1 MDAPKADRAPDPAL
15 DWDTH
20 LDALKVSLVPANA
33 PSGAAFWRLIRSVY
47 DATERGRSTIY
58 CEVQDEKGER
68 VLGQKLTLAWSG
80 GSGQT
85 VTENKPAP
93 EFAANFGIGGGYDP
107 KAEPGPFAVG
117 VDGLPSDKVNGLG
130 RPQGRDATYYLTW
143 RRTVSGVALAKSVIR
158 GMVVGG
164 QAALPVLL
172 RGGSG
177 QPRQTTLDGS
187 GAYSFKDLPAG
198 TYAVEVGG
206 VSVPNLRVD
215 GSSSAA
221 GVLDVPLIDLRPRQS
236 VVKGTVLK
244 ATGDPAAGVKVVMT
258 APDARQET
266 VTNGQGQYQ
275 FGGLLGGSYGIEV
288 SGMVQTVRLNGR
300 DAVTVDFRFPAEGA
314 KRLFA
319 QYLLFGPPQQVGT
332 RTNLLL
338 AEDYILKFTPTV
350 GFSVD
355 DATQA
360 ATVIIVGDVTAVSA
374 ADEDRLKR
382 SGCQVTRLGGGPYA
396 IEQSFVDLVKGKG
409 MSPVSGERLRGPSRA
424 AKAAAESKE
433 GR

>member
-1 MDAPKADRAPDPAL
+1 MDTAKAVRAPDPPL
-15 DWDTH
+15 DWDIH

-33 PSGAAFWRLIRSVY
+33 ASGAPFWRLIRSVY
-47 DATERGRSTIY
+47 DATARGRSTIY
-58 CEVQDEKGER
+58 CEVQDEQGQR
-68 VLGQKLTLAWSG
+68 LLGQKLTLSWSG

-93 EFAANFGIGGGYDP
+93 ELAANFGIGGSYDP
-107 KAEPGPFAVG
+107 KAEPGPFTVG
-117 VDGLPSDKVNGLG
+117 VDALPSDKVSGLG
-130 RPQGRDATYYLTW
+130 RPLGRDATYYLTW
-143 RRTVSGVALAKSVIR
+143 RRTVSGVALAKSMIR

-164 QAALPVLL
+164 QVALPVLL

-198 TYAVEVGG
+198 TYSVEVGG

-215 GSSSAA
+215 GASS
-221 GVLDVPLIDLRPRQS
+221 LDVPLIDLRPRQS
-236 VVKGTVLK
+236 VLKGTVLT
-244 ATGDPAAGVKVVMT
+244 AAGDAAAGVKVVLT
-258 APDARQET
+258 TPDARQEA
-266 VTNGQGQYQ
+266 VTDGKGQYK
-275 FGGLLGGSYGIEV
+275 FSGLLAGSYSVEV
-288 SGMVQTVRLNGR
+288 SGMVQTAKLNGK
-300 DAVTVDFRFPAEGA
+300 DPVTLDFRFPAEAA
-314 KRLFA
+314 KKLFA

-360 ATVIIVGDVTAVSA
+360 ANVIIVGDVQAVSA
-374 ADEDRLKR
+374 ADEDRLKTTG
-382 SGCQVTRLGGGPYA
+382 SQVTRIGGGPYA
-396 IEQSFVDLVKGKG
+396 IEQSFTDMVKGKG
-409 MSPVSGERLRGPSRA
+409 LSPVPSERLRGPSRS
-424 AKAAAESKE
+424 AKASPENKE